1 MHGFVMCLMREG
13 GCAQSHATFCVVCT
27 WCGCGCSVYM
37 VCVCVCVCVDVH
49 EGKLLAHEVM
59 LCGMCVHLVCAYVMC
74 CARLVSVYV
83 Y

>member
-1 MHGFVMCLMREG
+1 MHKAMLRFVLYVHG
-13 GCAQSHATFCVVCT
+13 VGVVCT
-27 WCGCGCSVYM
+27 W
-37 VCVCVCVCVDVH
+37 CVCVCVDVH

-59 LCGMCVHLVCAYVMC
+59 LCGMFVHLVCAYVMC